1 MAEWTWDTDDFAA
14 LWYSDAHDRFP
25 SPLRYTSRFALRDEF
40 AAHRRA
46 VRERYSGD
54 ELEEIQ
60 LALHTLGTSDLRI
73 EILGGTCKHKN
84 STGQDDVREY
94 RIIGAR
100 NTYRAVTLMQAGTD
114 GEHGPIRVRMVGPDS
129 LPMRIVQAIPACT
142 PGSAAAATFHAE
154 DLGPRRDGYFE
165 DVARQ
170 TPREQYQRLLGRPAD
185 GGGSAVLLAA
195 PLHTHAQPSNVLQ
208 WHDITDDG
216 RYTEIRGPHVTVRPT
231 TPADLATHFATW
243 IERAMKRLE
252 ESRLD
257 TW

>member
-1 MAEWTWDTDDFAA
+1 MAEWSWEPDDFAS
-14 LWYSDAHDRFP
+14 LWYSEAHDRLP

-46 VRERYSGD
+46 VRARYSAD

-60 LALHTLGTSDLRI
+60 LALHTLSSSQLRI
-73 EILGGTCKHKN
+73 EILGGTSRHKN
-84 STGQDDVREY
+84 STGPGDFREY

-100 NTYRAVTLMQAGTD
+100 NPYRAVTLMQAGTET
-114 GEHGPIRVRMVGPDS
+114 EHGPIRVRMFRPES
-129 LPMRIVQAIPACT
+129 LPARVVQSIPSCA
-142 PGSAAAATFHAE
+142 PGSAAPATFHP
-154 DLGPRRDGYFE
+154 DDIGRRRNGYFE

-185 GGGSAVLLAA
+185 GGGTAVLVAA
-195 PLHTHAQPSNVLQ
+195 PWHTSAEPWQVLQ

-216 RYTEIRGPHVTVRPT
+216 RYIETRGSHVAVRPA
-231 TPADLATHFATW
+231 TPADLTAQFTTW
-243 IERAMKRLE
+243 IERSLKRLADAH
-252 ESRLD
+252 D